1 MELRI
6 RYVGKQANA
15 DVQSHA
21 LRWLELLL
29 PHLQILPVLLVSVV
43 RRAEMSKI
51 FPNSRQRRKDA
62 SDMEAI
68 KRRQDARRFI
78 EKQQELEDLIKELSL

>member
-1 MELRI
+1 MRRL
-6 RYVGKQANA
+6 A
-15 DVQSHA
+15 
-21 LRWLELLL
+21 
-29 PHLQILPVLLVSVV
+29 PLVVI
-43 RRAEMSKI
+43 AMSKI

-78 EKQQELEDLIKELSL
+78 ERMKELELLVARMGA

>member
-1 MELRI
+1 M
-6 RYVGKQANA
+6 
-15 DVQSHA
+15 
-21 LRWLELLL
+21 
-29 PHLQILPVLLVSVV
+29 
-43 RRAEMSKI
+43 RRSEPKRVIAMSKI

-62 SDMEAI
+62 NDMEAI

>member
-1 MELRI
+1 
-6 RYVGKQANA
+6 
-15 DVQSHA
+15 
-21 LRWLELLL
+21 
-29 PHLQILPVLLVSVV
+29 
-43 RRAEMSKI
+43 MSKI

-78 EKQQELEDLIKELSL
+78 EKMKELESLVARMSA